1 MAKIRAILFDK
12 DGTLFDFHRTWAN
25 WSRGFL
31 RDLAGGD
38 DRLARRLADSVG
50 IDLDAAAFARDSI
63 LVSHTP
69 QEIAAALLPHLPGA
83 SLAGIVT
90 RMSAMS
96 AGVPQAEATPLV
108 PLMDDLVQRGL
119 KLGVVTNDLES
130 PARAHLREAGID
142 GAFDRVIACDSGF
155 AAKPAPDMLLAFCE
169 MIGLEPREVVMVG
182 DSPHDMVAAR
192 AADMHRIAVLTGVAT
207 RTQLEPLAQAVLPS
221 IAALPRWLDAR
232 TPDLFAA

>member
-1 MAKIRAILFDK
+1 MTKIRAILFDK

-38 DRLARRLADSVG
+38 ERRAYLLAEAVG

-69 QEIAAALLPHLPGA
+69 QEIATALLPHLPGA

-90 RMSAMS
+90 RMSTMS
-96 AGVPQAEATPLV
+96 AAVRQAEATPLV
-108 PLMDDLVQRGL
+108 PLMDELVQRGL
-119 KLGVVTNDLES
+119 RLGVVTNDLET
-130 PARAHLREAGID
+130 PARAHLREAGIER
-142 GAFDRVIACDSGF
+142 AFDRIIACDSGF
-155 AAKPAPDMLLAFCE
+155 TAKPAPDMLLAFCE
-169 MIGLEPREVVMVG
+169 MIGLEPSEVVMVG
-182 DSPHDMVAAR
+182 DSAHDMIAAR
-192 AADMHRIAVLTGVAT
+192 AAGMHRVAVLTGVAQ
-207 RTQLEPLAQAVLPS
+207 RAQLEPLAQAVLPS
-221 IAALPRWLDAR
+221 VAGLPRWLDAR